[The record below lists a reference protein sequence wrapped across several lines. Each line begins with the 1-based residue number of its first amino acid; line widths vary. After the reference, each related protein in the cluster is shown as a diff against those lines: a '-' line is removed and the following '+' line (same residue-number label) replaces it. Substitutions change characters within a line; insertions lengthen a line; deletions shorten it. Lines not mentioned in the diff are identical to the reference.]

1 MEACVDEGNGGARVW
16 FCLGEKTRGRGGAV
30 GLCEQGKGGL
40 RPSLVLSG
48 FLLKEIGAA
57 AGSVLV
63 LGEGK

>member
-1 MEACVDEGNGGARVW
+1 
-16 FCLGEKTRGRGGAV
+16 
-30 GLCEQGKGGL
+30 L

-57 AGSVLV
+57 TGSVLV

>member
-1 MEACVDEGNGGARVW
+1 
-16 FCLGEKTRGRGGAV
+16 
-30 GLCEQGKGGL
+30 L